1 LRRPS
6 MPMLFRPSCFSLLV
20 LILTLGWVG
29 GVARVEG
36 ATTLYFNDFGTT
48 TISGTSYTGSPTL
61 DAAIT
66 SAVWTTSAT
75 GFTSFAGSSGQ
86 ALSLSNSSGTPTI
99 TLTLTLDALYTLDL
113 DSLSFWRQR
122 SSTGA
127 QNWSLSVNG
136 TTVNNGTVPTTGAST
151 GSLTPSTTA
160 FGGVNGLNQYVFQL
174 SLSGASGTGTFRLDD
189 FTLMGAFSA
198 VSTGSD
204 LFWVGGDTTLGGAGT
219 WVGTGGTAWR
229 AADTDGA
236 GGAWDPAKRAVF
248 GGTSAGTVTIDG
260 TVAASAGLAFNTTGY
275 TLSGGTALD
284 LTGATAANSITTA
297 DGVTATIETNLTG
310 AAGMTKAGLGT
321 LVLVGDKT
329 YTGGTT
335 ISGGTLALG
344 NGTDNGSIVGAI
356 TNNAALAV
364 NNGSAQT
371 LSNDIS
377 GTGSLTKS
385 GAGTLTLS
393 GTNGYSGGTT
403 VSEGGLIG
411 TTSSLQGAITNNAA
425 VTFDQASNGT
435 YAGNMTGSGS
445 LTKLGEGTVTLSG
458 TNGYTGGTTVT
469 AGRLIGT
476 TDSLQG
482 AITNNAAVTFD
493 QTTDGTYAGIMSGS
507 GSLTKSGAGAV
518 TLSGANDFAGGTT
531 LAAGKLIGTH
541 DTAFGTGDI
550 TLTGGSLL
558 AGTGVTVANEI
569 IVNAPTGGSVVVAY
583 WNFNSLSIATAS
595 APGSGGVPTS
605 LAADQGAGT
614 LSLTG
619 WTGTVDDFGG
629 STINSLN
636 SDAAEESLSLLSNA
650 GNGSHIQISGLNLT
664 GLSDVRVT
672 FATRG
677 TDTGFNSGQWAFSN
691 DGTSFTAFGSNTAT
705 RSTTFSLADTGT
717 TNGLDN
723 IATGFLR
730 YVLDGATN
738 TTGNNRID
746 NLQVTA
752 TAPVII
758 PVLGSEITSGTAT
771 FSGNVTL
778 QSNVSL
784 TAAGGGTSLFTGQIA
799 NGSNGARGIEKVGAG
814 WVELTGANTYS
825 GGTTI
830 SAGTL
835 AVNNTTGSGTGTGN
849 VVVKTGGTLAGTGTL
864 SPTSG
869 GSILFEAGSTVS
881 VGTSGA
887 TTGQQLNFIPDAGT
901 ITTTFAS
908 GSTLV
913 FDLFSNVGDN
923 TSLSAAADR
932 LFLNGAAVFEGN
944 VTLRVNTLLDSLLF
958 AEGNA
963 WKLLDW
969 SSLSITGNTANLIP
983 ELPALSGTLSWDTS
997 QLFTTGSVTIVPE
1010 PSRALLA
1017 GLGLLCLGLRRRRV
1031 RP

>member
-1 LRRPS
+1 
-6 MPMLFRPSCFSLLV
+6 
-20 LILTLGWVG
+20 
-29 GVARVEG
+29 
-36 ATTLYFNDFGTT
+36 
-48 TISGTSYTGSPTL
+48 
-61 DAAIT
+61 
-66 SAVWTTSAT
+66 
-75 GFTSFAGSSGQ
+75 
-86 ALSLSNSSGTPTI
+86 
-99 TLTLTLDALYTLDL
+99 
-113 DSLSFWRQR
+113 
-122 SSTGA
+122 
-127 QNWSLSVNG
+127 
-136 TTVNNGTVPTTGAST
+136 
-151 GSLTPSTTA
+151 
-160 FGGVNGLNQYVFQL
+160 
-174 SLSGASGTGTFRLDD
+174 
-189 FTLMGAFSA
+189 
-198 VSTGSD
+198 
-204 LFWVGGDTTLGGAGT
+204 
-219 WVGTGGTAWR
+219 
-229 AADTDGA
+229 
-236 GGAWDPAKRAVF
+236 
-248 GGTSAGTVTIDG
+248 
-260 TVAASAGLAFNTTGY
+260 
-275 TLSGGTALD
+275 
-284 LTGATAANSITTA
+284 
-297 DGVTATIETNLTG
+297 
-310 AAGMTKAGLGT
+310 
-321 LVLVGDKT
+321 
-329 YTGGTT
+329 
-335 ISGGTLALG
+335 
-344 NGTDNGSIVGAI
+344 
-356 TNNAALAV
+356 
-364 NNGSAQT
+364 
-371 LSNDIS
+371 
-377 GTGSLTKS
+377 
-385 GAGTLTLS
+385 
-393 GTNGYSGGTT
+393 
-403 VSEGGLIG
+403 
-411 TTSSLQGAITNNAA
+411 
-425 VTFDQASNGT
+425 
-435 YAGNMTGSGS
+435 
-445 LTKLGEGTVTLSG
+445 
-458 TNGYTGGTTVT
+458 
-469 AGRLIGT
+469 
-476 TDSLQG
+476 
-482 AITNNAAVTFD
+482 
-493 QTTDGTYAGIMSGS
+493 
-507 GSLTKSGAGAV
+507 
-518 TLSGANDFAGGTT
+518 
-531 LAAGKLIGTH
+531 
-541 DTAFGTGDI
+541 
-550 TLTGGSLL
+550 
-558 AGTGVTVANEI
+558 
-569 IVNAPTGGSVVVAY
+569 
-583 WNFNSLSIATAS
+583 
-595 APGSGGVPTS
+595 
-605 LAADQGAGT
+605 
-614 LSLTG
+614 LTG

-705 RSTTFSLADTGT
+705 RSTTFALADTGT

-869 GSILFEAGSTVS
+869 GSILFEDGSTVS